1 MVIAGR
7 DSDPDRARHYRIV
20 AAAQLVETCAAS
32 RMPIRSP
39 GRMPRL
45 DSADRGSGVCTGAS
59 SARIGSR
66 PLSQQAYHSLR
77 QLPGLDGP
85 AFVDRRSRRRACRA
99 GRAGCILLATRDL
112 DDAFD
117 KLRGRQR
124 RSDPETHPRRPRLY
138 RRRLCRPRLCRRR
151 LCRTRRR
158 RETTSASRKCRPDLC
173 QRVGLEVPAQ
183 PVSCDDGCSA
193 DRSTLLAHCPGG
205 VKAYQGCRWP
215 RTGIRWPRHP
225 ERYVGGLSWWTT

>member
-117 KLRGRQR
+117 KLRAGSAEVIQKPTPGVR
-124 RSDPETHPRRPRLY
+124 D
-138 RRRLCRPRLCRRR
+138 C
-151 LCRTRRR
+151 
-158 RETTSASRKCRPDLC
+158 TSATGAVRDCAVRDCAVGDCAVRGAAGKPRPHPGSVVLTSANVWVSKC
-173 QRVGLEVPAQ
+173 QRSRSHAMTGAAPTGRPCWLTARVG
-183 PVSCDDGCSA
+183 
-193 DRSTLLAHCPGG
+193 
-205 VKAYQGCRWP
+205 
-215 RTGIRWPRHP
+215 
-225 ERYVGGLSWWTT
+225 